1 VQGNGSFDGLQA
13 LKQCHN
19 EIWAFIL
26 SIPQLHRCP
35 NKVEESINKLKK
47 ILRVYL
53 IESVALSRRRT
64 SLASKMP

>member
-1 VQGNGSFDGLQA
+1 MCFFIIES
-13 LKQCHN
+13 
-19 EIWAFIL
+19 IL
-26 SIPQLHRCP
+26 SEHRIEKPYFHGRKYKC
-35 NKVEESINKLKK
+35 KAMVRLIEESINKLKK